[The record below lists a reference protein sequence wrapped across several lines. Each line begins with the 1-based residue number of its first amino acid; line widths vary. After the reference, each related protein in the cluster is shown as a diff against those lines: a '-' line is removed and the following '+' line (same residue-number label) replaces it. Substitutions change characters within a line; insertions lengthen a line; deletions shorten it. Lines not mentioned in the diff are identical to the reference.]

1 MIEISYDNVMNCL
14 DKGWHSVSVCP
25 TIQTTDWLFQR
36 AVDLWY
42 TEGFSRVNRKE
53 RFIEYGIT
61 LDQALS
67 IRFKAMDNMIH
78 SNWRGFRG
86 VYLLH
91 PDLNRGNFP
100 MNGQQHG
107 FLDELHSHNE
117 RYLEQWR
124 A

>member
-1 MIEISYDNVMNCL
+1 MIEISYDNVINCL
-14 DKGWHSVSVCP
+14 NKGLHSTSITP
-25 TIQTTDWLFQR
+25 TNQVNDWLFQR

-42 TEGFSRVNRKE
+42 IEGFSQVKRAE
-53 RFIEYGIT
+53 RSIEYGPGA
-61 LDQALS
+61 DKLS

-100 MNGQQHG
+100 LNGQQHE
-107 FLDELHSHNE
+107 FLDELHAHNE